1 MNRSDLRIGAVCAV
15 LGAVFLFVGTYLHP
29 MQADPNDPLA
39 AFSEYAADQTWV
51 ASHLTQ
57 LVGVALMV
65 AALLVVSAQLESTG
79 GAAVARIASG
89 GAIASLA
96 VAAALQGCRRHRAQV
111 DG

>member
-1 MNRSDLRIGAVCAV
+1 
-15 LGAVFLFVGTYLHP
+15 

-39 AFSEYAADQTWV
+39 AFVEYAANQNWV

-57 LVGVALMV
+57 LTGVALIV
-65 AALLVVSAQLESTG
+65 AALIVVSAQLESTG

-96 VAAALQGCRRHRAQV
+96 VAAALQAV
-111 DG
+111 DGIALKLMVEPPRVLRRPR